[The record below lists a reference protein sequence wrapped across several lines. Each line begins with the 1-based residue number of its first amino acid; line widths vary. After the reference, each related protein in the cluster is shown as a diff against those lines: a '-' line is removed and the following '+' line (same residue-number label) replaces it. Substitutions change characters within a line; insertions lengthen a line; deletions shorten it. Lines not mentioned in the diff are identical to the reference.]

1 MLRRVVLRPLTL
13 SAASLSSPHSSS
25 LSSSAALSSAVRYA
39 GVDLLSP
46 IAKLGQSSDL
56 AKDIKEGRTRN
67 NKDIVATFE
76 TLQNLDKIHYRATSR
91 PWDLVPKYAKKRVSD
106 MCGLLSSADRMEI
119 EQTIDKMQTI
129 CDVDLYVVL
138 VPTVGYMSSR
148 AFSNSIFH
156 DWGIGEPKGN
166 GLLLVIAQQE
176 ATVHL
181 VSSLSI
187 EEYFDAQFLDP
198 VVKQIFLPLVREGR
212 SSYAT
217 LQLVYAI
224 ARQAHEVRDLWKK
237 GFLPVP
243 YRNKVRFGVK
253 AVNYGFTHVPY
264 LVVGSVF
271 FVFLTVALVQQ
282 VLDTVCPKCHSLM
295 HRVENKE
302 MRKQLMSSGQYLE
315 HENECAYYRVWK
327 CGKCHEGSN
336 VVLISR
342 DLHQSS
348 KCLKCM
354 DCNFYTCDL
363 TSSIEKLPTKH
374 EDGLKKLLYECHN
387 CRIGREIMLPLYRP
401 MDAKPDQEWYSF
413 LLQQSQSHK
422 KAEVDLK
429 L

>member
-1 MLRRVVLRPLTL
+1 MLRRVACGTALQGPSSLWFARVL
-13 SAASLSSPHSSS
+13 SASF
-25 LSSSAALSSAVRYA
+25 RCA

-46 IAKLGQSSDL
+46 ISKLGQSNDL
-56 AKDIKEGRTRN
+56 AKDIKDGRTRN

-76 TLQNLDKIHYRATSR
+76 TIENVDKIHYRSSSR

-106 MCGLLSSADRMEI
+106 MCGLLTSADRMEI
-119 EQTIDKMQTI
+119 EQTIDKMQSI
-129 CDVDLYVVL
+129 CDVDMYVVI

-148 AFSNSIFH
+148 AFANSIFH
-156 DWGIGEPKGN
+156 DWAIGEPRGN

-181 VSSLSI
+181 VPSLAI
-187 EEYFDAQFLDP
+187 EEYFDTQFLDP
-198 VVKQIFLPLVREGR
+198 AVKTIFQPLVREGKA
-212 SSYAT
+212 SYAT
-217 LQLVYAI
+217 VQLVYAI

-264 LVVGSVF
+264 LVVGSLFMVF
-271 FVFLTVALVQQ
+271 CTVALVQQ
-282 VLDTVCPKCHSLM
+282 VLDTMCPKCHSLM
-295 HRVENKE
+295 SRVEDPE
-302 MRKQLMSSGQYLE
+302 LRKKIMTSGQFLE
-315 HENECAYYRVWK
+315 HQNECAYYRVWK
-327 CGKCHEGSN
+327 CGKCHEGTN

-348 KCLKCM
+348 KCLQCM
-354 DCNFYTCDL
+354 DCNYYTCNL
-363 TSSIEKLPTKH
+363 TSSVEKLPTKH

-387 CRIGREIMLPLYRP
+387 CRIGREIMLPLFRP
-401 MDAKPDQEWYSF
+401 MDAKPNDEWYTF
-413 LLQQSQSHK
+413 LLNQSQSHK
-422 KAEVDLK
+422 KTEVDLK